1 MISYFSHTPSE
12 VIEKEPGT
20 GGRPPVDHR
29 PTGGNGGGDDG
40 WNEDENPHE
49 LLDHVRMM
57 LAIFLTFDLLMV
69 VLVMAATLGHFST
82 ITQALFSSSYWHGLP
97 PLLFLNAV
105 LLLFSCLSMEQGRR
119 QIFRE
124 IDVLEEWLGLGK
136 PALRRALP
144 WLGITL
150 GLGGWFL
157 LNQLFLL
164 RKIAHATPEHLRLN
178 SLYPLAAGIHGAH
191 IGIGI
196 GALIFCLF
204 GMTLFHRVEV
214 RQIVIDSV
222 AWFWHAT
229 TLSWIILLIMM
240 LPG

>member
-12 VIEKEPGT
+12 VTEKEPGT
-20 GGRPPVDHR
+20 GGKPPVDHR

-40 WNEDENPHE
+40 WNEDENPHA

-69 VLVMAATLGHFST
+69 VLVMAATLGHLST
-82 ITQALFSSSYWHGLP
+82 ITQALSSTSYWRRLP
-97 PLLFLNAV
+97 PLLFCNAA

-136 PALRRALP
+136 PALRRTLP

-150 GLGGWFL
+150 GLGGCFL
-157 LNQLFLL
+157 LNQFLLL
-164 RKIAHATPEHLRLN
+164 RKIAQSVPEHLRLN
-178 SLYPLAAGIHGAH
+178 TLYPLAAAIHGAH

-196 GALIFCLF
+196 GALTFCLF

-222 AWFWHAT
+222 AWFWHAMA
-229 TLSWIILLIMM
+229 LSWMILLIMM